1 MITMVQ
7 KMEIPLRNAAL
18 FALSS
23 HHLFRR
29 TPRSRALD
37 VVDEVL
43 GLNAQGS
50 LNVQLSLWNRV
61 DDLNTEF
68 IPESLYGDRSMV
80 KTWVMRDTVHVIT
93 TKQFPIYRRALERSL
108 MMEWN
113 RWTVRTGTKE
123 SATSWEPFYS
133 EVLDILEDGPLTI
146 REMQHALGWTR
157 RERRISLSR
166 LVREMSL
173 RGLLCHAHASGP
185 WYHSTKYTF
194 ARVDKW
200 LPSVDLDSV
209 SEGEALLS
217 LAQSY
222 LRAYGPASIGDFA
235 YWTGMRVRET
245 RPVFDSLSDSL
256 VEVKVAE
263 HRGTL
268 LILEEDASALL
279 GAEEVS
285 APARLLPQ
293 FDALIMGHKDK
304 TRFIEPGIR
313 SRIFLPRGD
322 VAATIMIDGR
332 VQGTWTLRKMKN
344 LWRLELS
351 PFNKL
356 SEENFEEV
364 EAEVDQLRTFT
375 GFEIEACWD
384 ADYQTFSP

>member
-1 MITMVQ
+1 MTIEV
-7 KMEIPLRNAAL
+7 PLRNVAQ
-18 FALSS
+18 FTLSR
-23 HHLFRR
+23 HHLLKRA
-29 TPRSRALD
+29 PIIQALD
-37 VVDEVL
+37 VVDDIL

-68 IPESLYGDRSMV
+68 ITESLYGDRSLV
-80 KTWVMRDTVHVIT
+80 KTWVMRDTVHVIPT
-93 TKQFPIYRRALERSL
+93 RRFPIYRRALERSL

-113 RWTVRTGTKE
+113 RWTVKTGTKE

-157 RERRISLSR
+157 RERGISLSR

-173 RGLLCHAHASGP
+173 RGLLCHAEASGP
-185 WYHSTKYTF
+185 WYHRTGYTF

-209 SEGEALLS
+209 SEEEALLS
-217 LAQSY
+217 LARSY

-235 YWTGMRVRET
+235 YWTGMRVREAG
-245 RPVFDSLSDSL
+245 PVFDSMSDSI

-268 LILEEDASALL
+268 LILEEDASALH
-279 GAEEVS
+279 GAEQVP

-304 TRFIEPGIR
+304 IRFIEPSTW

-322 VAATIMIDGR
+322 VAATMMIDGR

-356 SEENFEEV
+356 SEEKFEEV

-375 GFEIEACWD
+375 GFEIEASWD
-384 ADYQTFSP
+384 ADS

>member
-1 MITMVQ
+1 
-7 KMEIPLRNAAL
+7 MEIPIRNATL
-18 FALSS
+18 FTLSR
-23 HHLFRR
+23 HHLLE
-29 TPRSRALD
+29 RAPCSQALE
-37 VVDEVL
+37 VVDNIL

-68 IPESLYGDRSMV
+68 ITQSLYGDRSLV

-93 TKQFPIYRRALERSL
+93 TRRLPLYRRALERSL
-108 MMEWN
+108 MTEWN

-133 EVLDILEDGPLTI
+133 EVLDILEGGNLTI
-146 REMQHALGWTR
+146 REMHDALGWTG

-173 RGLLCHAHASGP
+173 RGLVCHAEASGP
-185 WYHSTKYTF
+185 WHHRTRYKF

-209 SEGEALLS
+209 SEEEALFS
-217 LAQSY
+217 LVRSY

-235 YWTGMRVRET
+235 YWTGMRVREA

-256 VEVKVAE
+256 VEVKVVE

-268 LILEEDASALL
+268 LILEEDESALL
-279 GAEEVS
+279 GAEDGT

-304 TRFIEPGIR
+304 IRFIEPSTR

-322 VAATIMIDGR
+322 VAATMMIDGR
-332 VQGTWTLRKMKN
+332 VQGTWTLRKMDES
-344 LWRLELS
+344 WRLELS

-356 SEENFEEV
+356 SEEKVEEV
-364 EAEVDQLRTFT
+364 EAEVDRLRRFS
-375 GFEIEACWD
+375 GFEIELRWKA
-384 ADYQTFSP
+384 S